1 MSLYYERLDKDKT
14 MAIFWL
20 NIKKLKQIEEDR
32 MKLQDATSTEFP
44 QLIIDEGKIMDFA
57 RDHWK
62 QLGKARAGWN
72 GRQIRNAFQTAASMA
87 RYDMKTMEQEG
98 GSPGQD
104 RKSGTDKPRV
114 VERVLD
120 DRQFRLVE
128 EAINRFDAYFE
139 SAFGENDEEFALLE
153 GTRND
158 RMRNKDL
165 DSYARA
171 RRAEATPSRISKD
184 FSSGQGRGSS
194 GKKPQYADDDSYERR
209 RYRGASDGRREKD
222 YYDDEESEE
231 RSPRRS
237 KRRDEFGTP
246 EMPSSESRL
255 HPSSY
260 PSEGGRDKGTGVR
273 RRREERYD
281 DVSRH
286 DFDDGESAFEE
297 DLEEY

>member
-1 MSLYYERLDKDKT
+1 
-14 MAIFWL
+14 
-20 NIKKLKQIEEDR
+20 
-32 MKLQDATSTEFP
+32 
-44 QLIIDEGKIMDFA
+44 MDFA
-57 RDHWK
+57 REHWK

-87 RYDMKTMEQEG
+87 RYDMGVKTLEQEG

-139 SAFGENDEEFALLE
+139 SAFGENDEAFALLE

-171 RRAEATPSRISKD
+171 RRAEATPSRVVKES
-184 FSSGQGRGSS
+184 SSGYGRTGS
-194 GKKPQYADDDSYERR
+194 GKKPQYPDDDSYERR
-209 RYRGASDGRREKD
+209 RYHRGAGDGRREKD
-222 YYDDEESEE
+222 YYDDDESEE
-231 RSPRRS
+231 RSPRRP

-246 EMPSSESRL
+246 EMPSRESRL

-260 PSEGGRDKGTGVR
+260 PPEGGRDKGTGVR

-286 DFDDGESAFEE
+286 DFDDGGSAFEE